1 MVERLGGSWIP
12 KLGGAMLALALA
24 GYAVPLAAQTPAA
37 PAPSGPPAVPVTV
50 VNVSRADVPILL
62 RNIGVVQAM
71 QTALIRS
78 RVDGTLEKVLFQ
90 EGQEVKRGDPLA
102 LIDPRPYQAVL
113 EQAIAKKAQDEANLT
128 SARLDYQRGLE
139 LVRTQS
145 ITQQVVDQRTA
156 AVRAL
161 EAQVRADDANIAAA
175 KVNVDYTMITAP
187 FDGTMGLRLIDP
199 GNVVRAA
206 DTTGIG
212 IATIAQTRPITVVF
226 NLPQDALP
234 AVRTNMTAG
243 KLPVA
248 AYSAD
253 DKTLLATGE
262 LMTTDNTVDVTT
274 GTIKLKARF
283 ENAETK
289 LWPGQF
295 VNARLQTELKKGSL
309 VVPSIA
315 VQRGPANLFV
325 YVVKPDNTVALTPV
339 KIGQDDGQTAIIAS
353 GLEEG
358 QQVVVNGQSRLQNGV
373 RVVPT
378 QAKPAS

>member
-1 MVERLGGSWIP
+1 MVERMGGSWMRM
-12 KLGGAMLALALA
+12 LGGAMLALALA

-90 EGQEVKRGDPLA
+90 EGQEVKRGDALV

-212 IATIAQTRPITVVF
+212 IATVAQTRPITVVF

>member
-1 MVERLGGSWIP
+1 MVERMGGSWMRM
-12 KLGGAMLALALA
+12 LGGAMLALALA

-90 EGQEVKRGDPLA
+90 EGQEVKRGDALV

-187 FDGTMGLRLIDP
+187 FDGTMGLRLIDL

-295 VNARLQTELKKGSL
+295 VNARLQT
-309 VVPSIA
+309 
-315 VQRGPANLFV
+315 
-325 YVVKPDNTVALTPV
+325 D
-339 KIGQDDGQTAIIAS
+339 
-353 GLEEG
+353 
-358 QQVVVNGQSRLQNGV
+358 
-373 RVVPT
+373 
-378 QAKPAS
+378 